1 MSEKKSRVKL
11 SPEEWAEFREAYLKA
26 FETMPRAQ
34 AYAAAVREMRLQ
46 NKPYPSI
53 RTLYKHLS
61 GKRNTTSAAPSE
73 KAEQERRGAARPSDA
88 GLREENR
95 RLKKVLRLYRFCREC
110 DRDSVCDLLLPDLA
124 NEDEE

>member
-26 FETMPRAQ
+26 FETMPRTK
-34 AYAAAVREMRLQ
+34 AYAAAVHEMRLQ
-46 NKPYPSI
+46 NKPYPSF
-53 RTLYKHLS
+53 RTLYNHLS
-61 GKRNTTSAAPSE
+61 GKRNTAEPSE
-73 KAEQERRGAARPSDA
+73 KAEPPKAARPSDA
-88 GLREENR
+88 ELREENR

>member
-11 SPEEWAEFREAYLKA
+11 SPEEWGEFREAYLKA

-34 AYAAAVREMRLQ
+34 AYAAVREMRLQ
-46 NKPYPSI
+46 NKPYPSF

-61 GKRNTTSAAPSE
+61 GKRNTAEPSE
-73 KAEQERRGAARPSDA
+73 KTEPPKTARPSDA

-95 RLKKVLRLYRFCREC
+95 RLKKVLRLYRFCREI
-110 DRDSVCDLLLPDLA
+110 DRDAVCDLLLPDLA

>member
-46 NKPYPSI
+46 NKPYPTF

-61 GKRNTTSAAPSE
+61 GNRNTAAGEPSE
-73 KAEQERRGAARPSDA
+73 KAEPPKAVRSSDA
-88 GLREENR
+88 KLREENR
-95 RLKKVLRLYRFCREC
+95 RLKKVLRLYRFCREI
-110 DRDSVCDLLLPDLA
+110 DRDAVCDLLLPNLA

>member
-26 FETMPRAQ
+26 FETMPRSQ

-46 NKPYPSI
+46 NKPYPSF

-61 GKRNTTSAAPSE
+61 GKRNTAAPSE
-73 KAEQERRGAARPSDA
+73 KTEPPKTARPSDA

-95 RLKKVLRLYRFCREC
+95 RLKKVLRLYRFCREI
-110 DRDSVCDLLLPDLA
+110 DRDAVCDLLLPDLA

>member
-26 FETMPRAQ
+26 FETMPRTK
-34 AYAAAVREMRLQ
+34 AYAAAVHEMRLQ
-46 NKPYPSI
+46 NKPYPSF

-61 GKRNTTSAAPSE
+61 GKRNIAEPSE
-73 KAEQERRGAARPSDA
+73 KVEAREAARPSDVK
-88 GLREENR
+88 LREENR
-95 RLKKVLRLYRFCREC
+95 RLKKVLRLYRFCREI
-110 DRDSVCDLLLPDLA
+110 DRDAVCDLLLPDLA

>member
-11 SPEEWAEFREAYLKA
+11 TPEEWAEFREAYLKA
-26 FETMPRAQ
+26 FETMPRSQ

-46 NKPYPSI
+46 NKPYPSF

-61 GKRNTTSAAPSE
+61 GKRNTAGPSE
-73 KAEQERRGAARPSDA
+73 KTEPPKTARPSDA

-95 RLKKVLRLYRFCREC
+95 RLKKVLRLYRFCREI
-110 DRDSVCDLLLPDLA
+110 DRDAVCDLLLPDLA
-124 NEDEE
+124 KEDEE

>member
-11 SPEEWAEFREAYLKA
+11 TPEEWAEFREAYLKA

-46 NKPYPSI
+46 NKPYPSV

-61 GKRNTTSAAPSE
+61 GKRNTSAAEPSE
-73 KAEQERRGAARPSDA
+73 KAEPPKAARPSDVK
-88 GLREENR
+88 LREENR
-95 RLKKVLRLYRFCREC
+95 RLKKVLRLYRFCREI
-110 DRDSVCDLLLPDLA
+110 DRDAVCDLLLPDLA
-124 NEDEE
+124 KEDEE

>member
-46 NKPYPSI
+46 NKPYPSV
-53 RTLYKHLS
+53 RTLFKHLS
-61 GKRNTTSAAPSE
+61 GKRNTAEPSE
-73 KAEQERRGAARPSDA
+73 KAEPPKAARPSDA

-95 RLKKVLRLYRFCREC
+95 RLKKVLRLYRFCREI
-110 DRDSVCDLLLPDLA
+110 DRDTVCDMLLPDLA
-124 NEDEE
+124 KEDEE

>member
-26 FETMPRAQ
+26 FETMPRSQ

-46 NKPYPSI
+46 NKPYPSF

-61 GKRNTTSAAPSE
+61 GKRNTAEPSE
-73 KAEQERRGAARPSDA
+73 KTEPPKTARPSDA

-95 RLKKVLRLYRFCREC
+95 RLKKVLRLYRFCREI
-110 DRDSVCDLLLPDLA
+110 DRDAVCDLLLPDLA
-124 NEDEE
+124 KEDEE

>member
-26 FETMPRAQ
+26 FETMPRTK
-34 AYAAAVREMRLQ
+34 AYAAAVHEMRLQ
-46 NKPYPSI
+46 NKPYPSF

-61 GKRNTTSAAPSE
+61 GKRNTAEPSE
-73 KAEQERRGAARPSDA
+73 KTEPPKTARPSDA

-110 DRDSVCDLLLPDLA
+110 DRDAVCDLLLPDLA

>member
-11 SPEEWAEFREAYLKA
+11 SPEEWSAFREAYLKA

-46 NKPYPSI
+46 NKPYPSV

-61 GKRNTTSAAPSE
+61 GNRNTASAAEPSE
-73 KAEQERRGAARPSDA
+73 KAEPPKARPSDA

-95 RLKKVLRLYRFCREC
+95 RLKKVLRLYRFCREI
-110 DRDSVCDLLLPDLA
+110 DRDAVCDLLLPDLA
-124 NEDEE
+124 KEDEE

>member
-26 FETMPRAQ
+26 FETMPRTK
-34 AYAAAVREMRLQ
+34 AYAAAVHEMRLQ
-46 NKPYPSI
+46 NKPYPSF

-61 GKRNTTSAAPSE
+61 GKRNTTSVAEPSE
-73 KAEQERRGAARPSDA
+73 KAEPPKAARPSDA

-95 RLKKVLRLYRFCREC
+95 RLKKVLRLYRFCREI
-110 DRDSVCDLLLPDLA
+110 DRDAVCDMLLPNLA

>member
-46 NKPYPSI
+46 NKPYPSF

-61 GKRNTTSAAPSE
+61 GNRNTAEPSE
-73 KAEQERRGAARPSDA
+73 KTEPPKTARPSDA

-95 RLKKVLRLYRFCREC
+95 RLKKVLRLYRFCREI
-110 DRDSVCDLLLPDLA
+110 DRDAVCDLLLPDLA
-124 NEDEE
+124 KEDEE

>member
-11 SPEEWAEFREAYLKA
+11 SPEEWSAFREAYLKA

-61 GKRNTTSAAPSE
+61 GKRNTAEPSE
-73 KAEQERRGAARPSDA
+73 KVEAREAARPSDVK
-88 GLREENR
+88 LREENR

-124 NEDEE
+124 KEDEE

>member
-26 FETMPRAQ
+26 FETMPRTK
-34 AYAAAVREMRLQ
+34 AYAAAVHEMRLQ
-46 NKPYPSI
+46 NKPYPSF

-61 GKRNTTSAAPSE
+61 GKRNTTSATPSE
-73 KAEQERRGAARPSDA
+73 KAEPPK

-95 RLKKVLRLYRFCREC
+95 RLKKVLRLYRFCREI
-110 DRDSVCDLLLPDLA
+110 DRDAVCDLLLPDLA
-124 NEDEE
+124 KEDEV

>member
-46 NKPYPSI
+46 NKPYPTF

-61 GKRNTTSAAPSE
+61 GNRNTTSA
-73 KAEQERRGAARPSDA
+73 A

-95 RLKKVLRLYRFCREC
+95 RLKKVLRLYRFCREI
-110 DRDSVCDLLLPDLA
+110 DRDAVCDLLLPDLA
-124 NEDEE
+124 KEDEE

>member
-11 SPEEWAEFREAYLKA
+11 SPEEWSAFKEAYLKA

-73 KAEQERRGAARPSDA
+73 KAELPKAARPSDVK
-88 GLREENR
+88 LREENR
-95 RLKKVLRLYRFCREC
+95 RLKKVLRLYRFCREI
-110 DRDSVCDLLLPDLA
+110 DRDAVCDLLLPDLA
-124 NEDEE
+124 KEDEV

>member
-26 FETMPRAQ
+26 FETMPRSQ

-46 NKPYPSI
+46 NKPYPSF

-61 GKRNTTSAAPSE
+61 GKRNTAEPSE
-73 KAEQERRGAARPSDA
+73 KTEPPKTARPSDA

-95 RLKKVLRLYRFCREC
+95 RLKKVLRLYRFCREI
-110 DRDSVCDLLLPDLA
+110 DRDAVCDLLLPDLA
-124 NEDEE
+124 KEDEV

>member
-46 NKPYPSI
+46 NKPYPSF

-61 GKRNTTSAAPSE
+61 GKRNTAEPSE
-73 KAEQERRGAARPSDA
+73 KAEPPKAARSSDA

-95 RLKKVLRLYRFCREC
+95 RLKKVLRLYRFCREI
-110 DRDSVCDLLLPDLA
+110 DRDTVCDMLLPDLA
-124 NEDEE
+124 KEDEE

>member
-11 SPEEWAEFREAYLKA
+11 SPEEWSAFREAYLKA

-46 NKPYPSI
+46 NKPYPSFRTLYKHLSAYAAAVREMRLQNKPYPSF

-61 GKRNTTSAAPSE
+61 GKRNTAAPSE
-73 KAEQERRGAARPSDA
+73 KTEPPKTARRRHGPPMLNS
-88 GLREENR
+88 GR
-95 RLKKVLRLYRFCREC
+95 RT
-110 DRDSVCDLLLPDLA
+110 DD
-124 NEDEE
+124 

>member
-1 MSEKKSRVKL
+1 MSEKKAPVKL
-11 SPEEWAEFREAYLKA
+11 TPEEWAEFREAYLKA
-26 FETMPRAQ
+26 FETMPRSQ

-46 NKPYPSI
+46 NKPYPSF

-61 GKRNTTSAAPSE
+61 GKRNTAEPSE
-73 KAEQERRGAARPSDA
+73 KTEPPKTARPSDA

-95 RLKKVLRLYRFCREC
+95 RLKKVLRLYRFCREI
-110 DRDSVCDLLLPDLA
+110 DRDAVCDLLLPDLA

>member
-1 MSEKKSRVKL
+1 MSEKKEPVKL

-34 AYAAAVREMRLQ
+34 AYAAAVREMHLQ
-46 NKPYPSI
+46 NKPYPTF

-61 GKRNTTSAAPSE
+61 GNRNTAAAPSE
-73 KAEQERRGAARPSDA
+73 KAEPPKAARPSDA

-95 RLKKVLRLYRFCREC
+95 RLKKVLRLYRFCREI
-110 DRDSVCDLLLPDLA
+110 DRDAVCDLLLPDLA
-124 NEDEE
+124 KEDEE

>member
-46 NKPYPSI
+46 NKPYPSV

-61 GKRNTTSAAPSE
+61 GKRNTAEPSE
-73 KAEQERRGAARPSDA
+73 KAEPPKAARPSDA
-88 GLREENR
+88 KLREENR
-95 RLKKVLRLYRFCREC
+95 RLKKVLRLYRFCREI
-110 DRDSVCDLLLPDLA
+110 DRDTICDMLLPDLA
-124 NEDEE
+124 KEDEE

>member
-46 NKPYPSI
+46 NKPYPNF

-61 GKRNTTSAAPSE
+61 GNRNTTSA
-73 KAEQERRGAARPSDA
+73 A

-95 RLKKVLRLYRFCREC
+95 RLKKVLRLYRFCREI
-110 DRDSVCDLLLPDLA
+110 DRDAVCDLLLPDLA
-124 NEDEE
+124 KEDEE

>member
-1 MSEKKSRVKL
+1 MSEKKSRVNL

-46 NKPYPSI
+46 NKPYPSF

-61 GKRNTTSAAPSE
+61 GNRNTAEPSE
-73 KAEQERRGAARPSDA
+73 KTEPPKTARPSDA

-95 RLKKVLRLYRFCREC
+95 RLKKVLRLYRFCREI
-110 DRDSVCDLLLPDLA
+110 DRDAVCDLLLPDLA
-124 NEDEE
+124 KEDEE

>member
-26 FETMPRAQ
+26 FETMPRTK
-34 AYAAAVREMRLQ
+34 AYAAAVHEMRLQ
-46 NKPYPSI
+46 NKPYPSV

-61 GKRNTTSAAPSE
+61 GKRNTAEPSE
-73 KAEQERRGAARPSDA
+73 KAEPPKAARPSDA
-88 GLREENR
+88 KLREENR

>member
-1 MSEKKSRVKL
+1 MSEKKAPVKL
-11 SPEEWAEFREAYLKA
+11 TPEEWAEFREAYLKA

-46 NKPYPSI
+46 SKPYPSI

-61 GKRNTTSAAPSE
+61 GKRNTAEPSE
-73 KAEQERRGAARPSDA
+73 KTEPPKTARPSDA

-95 RLKKVLRLYRFCREC
+95 RLKKVLRLYRFCREI
-110 DRDSVCDLLLPDLA
+110 DRDAVCDLLLPDLA
-124 NEDEE
+124 KEDEV